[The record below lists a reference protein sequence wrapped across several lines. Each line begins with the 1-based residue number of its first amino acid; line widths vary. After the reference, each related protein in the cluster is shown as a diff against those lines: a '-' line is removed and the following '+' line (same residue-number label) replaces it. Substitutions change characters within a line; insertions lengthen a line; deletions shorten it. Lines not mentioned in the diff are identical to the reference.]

1 MNCLPCL
8 KGYPTNLYQDLERV
22 MHSSRASSLST
33 SSHHRLR
40 EQQQGMETLRQAC
53 TQIAGVK
60 PQGGSD
66 TEVVFESSPQSS
78 SGGTSTSSGRLR
90 EQSRMMEQV
99 KHSAY
104 ITRRQRVLIIY
115 HLLDVSHDATR
126 NSQRFNMSSTR
137 TWSAPRTH
145 PFTRRIRSPPPY
157 QASASVPGILQT
169 GSLTGSTGMSTVT
182 NAGGT
187 PVAHTP
193 GMCV

>member
-8 KGYPTNLYQDLERV
+8 KGYPTNLYQDVERV
-22 MHSSRASSLST
+22 MHSSRASSSST

-99 KHSAY
+99 KLSVY

-126 NSQRFNMSSTR
+126 NSRRFKSTP
-137 TWSAPRTH
+137 TDMLAYMHHTHVHTHAPLASRMQTYA
-145 PFTRRIRSPPPY
+145 RSR
-157 QASASVPGILQT
+157 
-169 GSLTGSTGMSTVT
+169 
-182 NAGGT
+182 
-187 PVAHTP
+187 AHTHAP
-193 GMCV
+193 WHRNK

>member
-8 KGYPTNLYQDLERV
+8 KGYPTNLYQDVERV
-22 MHSSRASSLST
+22 MHSSRASSSST

-66 TEVVFESSPQSS
+66 TEVVFESSPQNS

-99 KHSAY
+99 KNSAY

-126 NSQRFNMSSTR
+126 NSKRFNMGTR
-137 TWSAPRTH
+137 TDMLAYMHHTHTPLASRMQAYTRSRARTH
-145 PFTRRIRSPPPY
+145 APWHR
-157 QASASVPGILQT
+157 
-169 GSLTGSTGMSTVT
+169 
-182 NAGGT
+182 NK
-187 PVAHTP
+187 
-193 GMCV
+193 

>member
-22 MHSSRASSLST
+22 MHSSRASSSST

-99 KHSAY
+99 KLSVY

-126 NSQRFNMSSTR
+126 NSRRFKSTP
-137 TWSAPRTH
+137 TDMLAYMHHTHVHTHAPLASRMQAYTRSRARTH
-145 PFTRRIRSPPPY
+145 APWHR
-157 QASASVPGILQT
+157 
-169 GSLTGSTGMSTVT
+169 
-182 NAGGT
+182 NK
-187 PVAHTP
+187 
-193 GMCV
+193 

>member
-8 KGYPTNLYQDLERV
+8 KGYPTNLYQDVERV
-22 MHSSRASSLST
+22 MHSSRASSSST

-66 TEVVFESSPQSS
+66 TEVVFESSPQNS

-99 KHSAY
+99 KNSAY

-126 NSQRFNMSSTR
+126 NSQRFNMGTR
-137 TWSAPRTH
+137 TDMLAYMHHTHTPLASRMQAYTRSRARTH
-145 PFTRRIRSPPPY
+145 APWHR
-157 QASASVPGILQT
+157 
-169 GSLTGSTGMSTVT
+169 
-182 NAGGT
+182 NK
-187 PVAHTP
+187 
-193 GMCV
+193 